1 MPAGR
6 PRKDDTQGTK
16 EQVEKRKY
24 MRKYQAQIKKDII
37 TLSKMEEDCDT
48 ELARIKKEKAML
60 INELEKANKQAEN
73 ILKEATGAK
82 PVNKEMNA
90 SSIINRAI
98 KGKIARKVY
107 KELK

>member
-60 INELEKANKQAEN
+60 INELEKANKQAD
-73 ILKEATGAK
+73 
-82 PVNKEMNA
+82 
-90 SSIINRAI
+90 R
-98 KGKIARKVY
+98 R
-107 KELK
+107 